1 MTSTTA
7 PPPHCLHLRCQT
19 RFVKKKH
26 TQNHKKIVSQKKK
39 KKTQHP
45 PPPIAQRTYP
55 RGGVGLSNPFLRDG
69 RVSTRSV
76 RTPPIRRL
84 TLDMDLHS
92 GFLLG
97 SLARG
102 PWGHGGHSGK
112 PRRRSSAPACG
123 SRAGAQAGA
132 HVPLRLPPP
141 SPSAQQGSGRGDGSE
156 RCLKP
161 SGQRS
166 TLPSED
172 RLPVLASRSPSPAC
186 LWGTGSRGTG
196 VGQPLH
202 H

>member
-1 MTSTTA
+1 MF
-7 PPPHCLHLRCQT
+7 L
-19 RFVKKKH
+19 KKK
-26 TQNHKKIVSQKKK
+26 N
-39 KKTQHP
+39 KTQHP

-76 RTPPIRRL
+76 RTPP
-84 TLDMDLHS
+84 HPPPYS
-92 GFLLG
+92 GHGFALG
-97 SLARG
+97 LPAGLLARG

-132 HVPLRLPPP
+132 HVPLRLPLP

-196 VGQPLH
+196 VGEPLRL
-202 H
+202 

>member
-1 MTSTTA
+1 MTSTTT

-19 RFVKKKH
+19 RFVKKKN

-39 KKTQHP
+39 KNPTPSTTDCTTDVPTGGSRPVEPLSQGWTCFYEVSEDPPHP
-45 PPPIAQRTYP
+45 PPYSGHGFAL
-55 RGGVGLSNPFLRDG
+55 GLPAGL
-69 RVSTRSV
+69 
-76 RTPPIRRL
+76 
-84 TLDMDLHS
+84 
-92 GFLLG
+92 
-97 SLARG
+97 LARG

-132 HVPLRLPPP
+132 HVPLRLPLP
-141 SPSAQQGSGRGDGSE
+141 SPSAQQGSGCGDGSE

-196 VGQPLH
+196 VGEPLRL
-202 H
+202 